1 VKMVNVGYN
10 MKTPNLKLIL
20 ETLLEDQ
27 PKPMS
32 KEEKRAFM
40 ETVKN
45 FSALGQSVYGKGDL
59 QELTER
65 VKHIV
70 ENAQRIMN
78 EKADWFD
85 QVSLKRE
92 NKRLQEDYNV
102 FESTA
107 KEMLQLQERLAM
119 AYENIGQS
127 LNRYYDID

>member
-1 VKMVNVGYN
+1 MKMVNVGYN

>member
-1 VKMVNVGYN
+1 

-107 KEMLQLQERLAM
+107 KEMLQLQERLSM

>member
-1 VKMVNVGYN
+1 MVNVGYN

-107 KEMLQLQERLAM
+107 KEMLQLQERLSM

>member
-1 VKMVNVGYN
+1 

>member
-1 VKMVNVGYN
+1 MVNVGYN